1 MDIDLIRQKYKIDLQ
16 YSKIIQND
24 DNFERLNIDDFHEKL
39 LNPFNYLPHLLGVF
53 KSDGSTLFLNREWL
67 EILIIFLE

>member
-24 DNFERLNIDDFHEKL
+24 DNFERLNIDDFHE
-39 LNPFNYLPHLLGVF
+39 NY
-53 KSDGSTLFLNREWL
+53 
-67 EILIIFLE
+67 